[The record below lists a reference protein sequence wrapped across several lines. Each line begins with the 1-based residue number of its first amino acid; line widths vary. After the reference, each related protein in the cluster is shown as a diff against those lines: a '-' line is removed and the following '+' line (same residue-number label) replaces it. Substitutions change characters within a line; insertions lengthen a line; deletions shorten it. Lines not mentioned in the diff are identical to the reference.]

1 MKNPKRNKFDKKP
14 TTIVKKSLFK
24 MNILVT
30 QNFKH

>member
-1 MKNPKRNKFDKKP
+1 MKNPKRNKFDEKP